1 MKTLRVGAAI
11 GAAVALTLTACG
23 GGGATGG
30 ASSEAPTTAAS
41 SAAGSAPSSAAGSTL
56 SGTLQGT
63 GASSMKA
70 AQDVWRAEFQT
81 ANPDVT
87 VNYSPDGSGAGRTAF
102 ADGGAA
108 FAGSD
113 RALSDAEIAGEGE
126 KAMTFA
132 LCAEGTL
139 PINLPVYISPIAII
153 YNVEG
158 VEELNLTAEVVAK
171 IFAGQITK
179 WNDPAIAALNSG
191 ATLPDLGITPV
202 HRSDNSGTTD
212 NFTATL
218 KQVAPEVWTWDVS
231 GDWPAELGG
240 EGGDK
245 TQGVV
250 SAVQGGTGMIG
261 YADVSG
267 VPLDMKMANYSKDGS
282 EYIGPTAEAAAAIVD
297 ASEKVEG
304 RAEHDWALKLNRT
317 ASGYPFVLVAYVI
330 TCQEYKDAATAELV
344 NAYISYVVSDEGQA
358 AAQPQAGNAPLTGE
372 LAKAVRE
379 AAASIK

>member
-1 MKTLRVGAAI
+1 MKTLRIGAAI
-11 GAAVALTLTACG
+11 SVALALGLTACG
-23 GGGATGG
+23 GGSGTGG
-30 ASSEAPTTAAS
+30 ASSAPAETSASAGGSATSGGETTAAAS
-41 SAAGSAPSSAAGSTL
+41 GL

-102 ADGGAA
+102 TDGAAA

-113 RALSDAEIAGEGE
+113 RALKDDEMGGA
-126 KAMTFA
+126 FA
-132 LCAEGTL
+132 LCVDGTK

-153 YNVEG
+153 FNVEG

-171 IFAGQITK
+171 IFAGEITN
-179 WNDPAIAALNSG
+179 WNDPAIAELNDG
-191 ATLPDLGITPV
+191 APLPDLAITPV
-202 HRSDNSGTTD
+202 HRSDNSGTTE
-212 NFTATL
+212 NFTQTL
-218 KQVAPEVWTWDVS
+218 SQVAPEVWTWDPS
-231 GDWPAELGG
+231 GDWPAEIGG

-250 SAVQGGTGMIG
+250 QAVQGGAGMIG

-267 VPLDMKMANYSKDGS
+267 VPLDMTMANYSKDGG
-282 EYIGPTAEAAAAIVD
+282 EYVGPSAEAAAAIVD
-297 ASEKVEG
+297 ASEKVAG
-304 RAEHDWALKLNRT
+304 REDNDWALELDRT
-317 ASGYPFVLVAYVI
+317 AAGYPFVLVAYAI

-358 AAQPQAGNAPLTGE
+358 ASQPMAGNAPLSGE
-372 LAKAVRE
+372 LATAVRE
-379 AAASIK
+379 AAAAIK